1 MFIIFANFDRIFFA
15 EIELFFTIFHLL
27 LLLLVRAEDDN
38 EIVSVVEFLV
48 NNFCLCCVTYQKEAE
63 EFRLGGCVRQGYRG
77 RGCRDTD
84 LCVAAVDKL
93 EEVLITQRKF
103 LAKLLLV
110 VSVG

>member
-1 MFIIFANFDRIFFA
+1 MFIIFANFYRIFFA

-63 EFRLGGCVRQGYRG
+63 EFRLGGACVRGTGVGGAVTQI
-77 RGCRDTD
+77 
-84 LCVAAVDKL
+84 CVS
-93 EEVLITQRKF
+93 R
-103 LAKLLLV
+103 LLTNLKKY
-110 VSVG
+110 